1 VFVFGCVMNLVLLV
15 TVVFGAA
22 FDLFAPAGYAIML
35 ISAVSSTFC
44 MLMLWKT
51 KKVIWAVSYAH
62 FTGVLI
68 GILYPISV
76 PWTTGVGFLDPEGNP
91 KTYNYSVLPIVPAII
106 AFALRSRRATIGYTV
121 ASAVVALTMTFI
133 NPQDDDLRG
142 VPTMLATCLIAQVLV
157 GFAFAFFQSVAD
169 GLAEESAAAKGKMK
183 MAVREA
189 KAERRANEAKSRFVS
204 VMSHEIRNPLQAI
217 LLQLELME
225 ATTLTDVQG
234 DYVAGIMRASNVL
247 LTIVN
252 DILDVTKIESGAIAL
267 ESIPMSLRDVVEF
280 TLHTNAPA
288 AAKQGVELICNI
300 DPTLNTSV
308 LGDPTRIRQI
318 LHNLVSNALKF
329 TPTGEV
335 EVTLTLEDGRVEYG
349 ERHVEDGEESETTV
363 KVAPRARSRWR
374 LSVRDTGIGIDEEGK
389 QKLFREFSQVDETT
403 TRMYG
408 GTGLGLFICKELSE
422 IMGGNVSVES
432 EVGVG
437 STFTA
442 TFLTDHADEKDEAPV
457 HIVSSDIRWTA
468 VLYTT
473 NSALTRVLQTY
484 LRYFFSGVREVT
496 FVALDRP
503 KVAEQRIRTL
513 LASSSPT
520 DRLVVLA
527 NHSDCTNSLT
537 RMLTSSE
544 GKVGGACVPIVLS
557 DDPVAS
563 VRKELEREGWRHVVH
578 KPVSLRQLCSTLDRG
593 ISEEQSGGGRVGA
606 AAGAVAGAGFSSEAR
621 TLRDGTL
628 TRGQRVPNH
637 TQIAEVSAAHAAANP
652 DASTILIVDDFEL
665 VRSLVQ
671 QVVQQLGYNTLVAAN
686 GKEAADTVRANYSR
700 IAMVLMDCEMP
711 IMDGYEATEA
721 IREFEAEIGVGAGKE
736 LFVCAMT
743 ANAMRED
750 VKKCYSRKMSG
761 FLAKP
766 VKRSDVEKVL
776 EENARV
782 PTERGATAKRAK
794 KKSRDRKNR
803 DAAAAGASG
812 SDLSSSSSSVASLTS
827 SPARTR
833 TAKKL
838 AAAGPPSLVLAT
850 SATTGTASR
859 RKKRGKAGVDVE
871 SGSR

>member
-1 VFVFGCVMNLVLLV
+1 
-15 TVVFGAA
+15 
-22 FDLFAPAGYAIML
+22 
-35 ISAVSSTFC
+35 
-44 MLMLWKT
+44 
-51 KKVIWAVSYAH
+51 
-62 FTGVLI
+62 
-68 GILYPISV
+68 
-76 PWTTGVGFLDPEGNP
+76 
-91 KTYNYSVLPIVPAII
+91 
-106 AFALRSRRATIGYTV
+106 
-121 ASAVVALTMTFI
+121 
-133 NPQDDDLRG
+133 
-142 VPTMLATCLIAQVLV
+142 
-157 GFAFAFFQSVAD
+157 
-169 GLAEESAAAKGKMK
+169 
-183 MAVREA
+183 
-189 KAERRANEAKSRFVS
+189 
-204 VMSHEIRNPLQAI
+204 
-217 LLQLELME
+217 ME

-252 DILDVTKIESGAIAL
+252 VILDVTKIESGAIAL

-537 RMLTSSE
+537 RSRRRGRWGVRVCRSSCRTIPSRPSGRSWRE
-544 GKVGGACVPIVLS
+544 KGGDMSFISQSPFASSVLPS
-557 DDPVAS
+557 TGAS
-563 VRKELEREGWRHVVH
+563 VRN
-578 KPVSLRQLCSTLDRG
+578 SQ
-593 ISEEQSGGGRVGA
+593 EEETS
-606 AAGAVAGAGFSSEAR
+606 
-621 TLRDGTL
+621 
-628 TRGQRVPNH
+628 VP
-637 TQIAEVSAAHAAANP
+637 
-652 DASTILIVDDFEL
+652 
-665 VRSLVQ
+665 Q
-671 QVVQQLGYNTLVAAN
+671 QVRWPAPA
-686 GKEAADTVRANYSR
+686 S
-700 IAMVLMDCEMP
+700 
-711 IMDGYEATEA
+711 
-721 IREFEAEIGVGAGKE
+721 
-736 LFVCAMT
+736 
-743 ANAMRED
+743 
-750 VKKCYSRKMSG
+750 
-761 FLAKP
+761 
-766 VKRSDVEKVL
+766 
-776 EENARV
+776 ARRH
-782 PTERGATAKRAK
+782 EH
-794 KKSRDRKNR
+794 
-803 DAAAAGASG
+803 
-812 SDLSSSSSSVASLTS
+812 
-827 SPARTR
+827 
-833 TAKKL
+833 
-838 AAAGPPSLVLAT
+838 
-850 SATTGTASR
+850 
-859 RKKRGKAGVDVE
+859 
-871 SGSR
+871 